1 MNERTPHSDAPLPS
15 EGRPGAL
22 LPEYARRHLQGT
34 VAFAIEEDLG
44 DGDLTAGLIPEDS
57 TATATI
63 LTREQAVLCGSAW
76 AEEVFRQLGGV
87 TLEWHAGDG
96 DLLEPGTTFCTL
108 RGNTRRIL
116 TGERIALN
124 FLQTLMATATTAR
137 RYADAVAGTRVTILD
152 TRKTLPGLRDAQKY
166 AVLCGGCQNHR
177 LGLYDAFLIKENH
190 ITACGSIT
198 DAIRAAREQGPGKK
212 IIVEVEN
219 LDELRE
225 AAALEPDQIMLDNFT
240 PAMIAEAVDLAPQ
253 SALEVSGNC
262 TLEDARALPGNRDL
276 YLSSGALTK
285 NVQAVDLSLRLVD
298 PPL

>member
-1 MNERTPHSDAPLPS
+1 MNERTPHTDAPLPS

-22 LPEYARRHLQGT
+22 LPEYARRHLQRT

-44 DGDLTAGLIPEDS
+44 DGDLTAGLIPEGS

-87 TLEWHAGDG
+87 TLEWHARDG

-108 RGNTRRIL
+108 RGNARRIL

-190 ITACGSIT
+190 IAACGSIT

-262 TLEDARALPGNRDL
+262 TLEDARALPGHRDL